1 MRAVIGMEILQM
13 TTMMI
18 TNFVPA
24 DIDATTW
31 ESLQPYYQTLLD
43 RKFKCEGCLE
53 QFLLDRSELDAAA
66 AEAGSNLYIAM
77 TCDTENE
84 EIKNAFLSF
93 VENVDPE
100 LKKVGFELNKKVVS
114 SEHVGKLDKER
125 YAVLLRDWFAD
136 VEIFREENVPLQTE
150 DTKLGQEYSELC
162 GAMMVDFDGEK
173 RTMPQM
179 GMYQQDQDRSVR
191 EASWRAVAERRL
203 EDRSE
208 IDAIFDKM
216 VVNRNQTA
224 INAGFEEYRGYM
236 FAVKHRFDYTPED
249 CLAFHEA
256 IENECMPIVRKLA
269 EERKQ
274 ALGLDT
280 LRPWDLAVDP
290 HGHAGLRPFDSAD
303 DLIEKT
309 SKLFHRM
316 DESLGEMFD
325 SMRDGGYSL
334 DLASRKGKAP
344 GGYQASRD
352 RQRKPF
358 IFMNAAG
365 LPRDLDTMVHEAG
378 HAFHYMLCRHDDL
391 VWHRGAPLEFAEVAS
406 MSMESLCYP
415 FLDEFYSPE
424 EIKRAI
430 RKHLEGIVSVLP
442 WVATIDAFQHWI
454 YLNPEHTCEERTAQ
468 WLELGE
474 RFGGG
479 VDWSGLESEHEAVW
493 HRQLHPFEVPFYYV
507 EYGIAQLGALQMWLK
522 YRENPTAAIK
532 DYKNGLSLGASRTL
546 PELFEACGLKFDFT
560 TSMVSTLMKTVA
572 EELDKHE

>member
-1 MRAVIGMEILQM
+1 M
-13 TTMMI
+13 TTMMM
-18 TNFVPA
+18 TDFVPA
-24 DIDATTW
+24 DIDATNW
-31 ESLQPYYQTLLD
+31 DNLQPYYQQLLD
-43 RKFKCEGCLE
+43 REFKCSGCLE

-66 AEAGSNLYIAM
+66 SEAGSNLYITM
-77 TCDTENE
+77 TCNTED
-84 EIKNAFLSF
+84 KNAKDAFLSF
-93 VENVDPE
+93 VENVEPE
-100 LKKVGFELNKKVVS
+100 LKKLGFELNKKVVS
-114 SEHVGKLDKER
+114 SQHIDSLDKDR
-125 YAVLLRDWFAD
+125 FGVLIRDWCAD
-136 VEIFREENVPLQTE
+136 VEIFRDENVPLQTE
-150 DTKLGQEYSELC
+150 DTKLGQEYAELC
-162 GAMMVDFDGEK
+162 GAMMVNFDGEE

-203 EDRSE
+203 QDRDT
-208 IDAIFDKM
+208 IDGIFDKM
-216 VVNRNQTA
+216 VANRNQTA
-224 INAGFEEYRGYM
+224 QNAGFEEYRGYM

-249 CLAFHEA
+249 CIAFHDAIDEA
-256 IENECMPIVRKLA
+256 CMPIVRALA
-269 EERKQ
+269 KERKE
-274 ALGLDT
+274 ALGVDT
-280 LRPWDLAVDP
+280 LRPWDIAVDP
-290 HGHAGLRPFDSAD
+290 HGHAALKPFDSAD

-316 DESLGEMFD
+316 DTELGDMFD
-325 SMRDGGYSL
+325 TMRDGGYSL
-334 DLASRKGKAP
+334 DLDSRKGKAP

-391 VWHRGAPLEFAEVAS
+391 VWYRGAPLEFAEVAS
-406 MSMESLCYP
+406 MSMELLAYP

-430 RKHLEGIVSVLP
+430 KKHLEGIVSTLT

-454 YLNPEHTCEERTAQ
+454 YLNPEHTREERTAH

-479 VDWSGLESEHEAVW
+479 VDWTGLEAEQEAVW

-522 YRENPTAAIK
+522 YIENPKEAIAA
-532 DYKNGLSLGASRTL
+532 YKNGLELGASKTL
-546 PELFEACGLKFDFT
+546 PSLFEASGLKFDFT
-560 TSMVSTLMKTVA
+560 TDMVSTLMKTVG
-572 EELDKHE
+572 EELVKHS

>member
-1 MRAVIGMEILQM
+1 M
-13 TTMMI
+13 TTMMM
-18 TNFVPA
+18 TDFVPA
-24 DIDATTW
+24 DIDATNW
-31 ESLQPYYQTLLD
+31 DNLQPYYQQLLD
-43 RKFKCEGCLE
+43 REFKCSGCLE

-66 AEAGSNLYIAM
+66 SEAGSNLYITM
-77 TCDTENE
+77 TCNTED
-84 EIKNAFLSF
+84 KNAKDAFLSF
-93 VENVDPE
+93 VENVEPE
-100 LKKVGFELNKKVVS
+100 LKKLGFELNKKVVS
-114 SEHVGKLDKER
+114 SQHIDSLDKDR
-125 YAVLLRDWFAD
+125 FGVLVRDWCAD
-136 VEIFREENVPLQTE
+136 VEIFRDENVSLQTE
-150 DTKLGQEYSELC
+150 DTKLGQEYAELC
-162 GAMMVDFDGEK
+162 GAMMVKFDGEE

-203 EDRSE
+203 QDRDA
-208 IDAIFDKM
+208 IDGIFDKM
-216 VVNRNQTA
+216 VANRNQTA
-224 INAGFEEYRGYM
+224 QNAGFEEYRGYM

-249 CLAFHEA
+249 CIAFHDAIDEA
-256 IENECMPIVRKLA
+256 CMPIVRALA
-269 EERKQ
+269 KERKE
-274 ALGLDT
+274 ALGVDT
-280 LRPWDLAVDP
+280 LRPWDIAVDP
-290 HGHAGLRPFDSAD
+290 HGHAALKPFDSAD

-316 DESLGEMFD
+316 DTELGDMFD
-325 SMRDGGYSL
+325 TMRDGGYSL
-334 DLASRKGKAP
+334 DLDSRKGKAP

-391 VWHRGAPLEFAEVAS
+391 VWYRGAPLEFAEVAS
-406 MSMESLCYP
+406 MSMELLAYP

-424 EIKRAI
+424 EIKRA
-430 RKHLEGIVSVLP
+430 RKKHLEGIVSTLT

-454 YLNPEHTCEERTAQ
+454 YLNPEHTREERTAH

-479 VDWSGLESEHEAVW
+479 VDWTGLEAEQEAVW

-522 YRENPTAAIK
+522 YIENPKEAIAA
-532 DYKNGLSLGASRTL
+532 YKNGLELGASKTL
-546 PELFEACGLKFDFT
+546 PSLFEASGLKFDFT
-560 TSMVSTLMKTVA
+560 TDMVSTLMKTVG
-572 EELDKHE
+572 EELVKHS

>member
-1 MRAVIGMEILQM
+1 M
-13 TTMMI
+13 TTMMM
-18 TNFVPA
+18 TDFVPA
-24 DIDATTW
+24 DIDATNW
-31 ESLQPYYQTLLD
+31 DNLQPYYQQLLD
-43 RKFKCEGCLE
+43 REFKCSGCLE

-66 AEAGSNLYIAM
+66 SEAGSDLYITM
-77 TCDTENE
+77 TCNTEDENA
-84 EIKNAFLSF
+84 KNAFLSF
-93 VENVDPE
+93 VENVEPE
-100 LKKVGFELNKKVVS
+100 LKKLGFELNKKVVS
-114 SEHVGKLDKER
+114 SQHIDSLDKDR
-125 YAVLLRDWFAD
+125 FRVLVRDWCAD
-136 VEIFREENVPLQTE
+136 VEIFRDENVPLQTE
-150 DTKLGQEYSELC
+150 DTKLGQEYAELC
-162 GAMMVDFDGEK
+162 GAMMVNFDGEE

-203 EDRSE
+203 QDRDA
-208 IDAIFDKM
+208 IDGIFDKM
-216 VVNRNQTA
+216 VANRNQTA
-224 INAGFEEYRGYM
+224 QNAGFEEYRGYM

-249 CLAFHEA
+249 CIAFHDAIDEA
-256 IENECMPIVRKLA
+256 CMPIVRTLA
-269 EERKQ
+269 KERKK
-274 ALGLDT
+274 ALGVDT
-280 LRPWDLAVDP
+280 LRPWDIAVDP
-290 HGHAGLRPFDSAD
+290 HGHAALKPFDSAD

-316 DESLGEMFD
+316 DTELGDMFD
-325 SMRDGGYSL
+325 TMRDGGYSL
-334 DLASRKGKAP
+334 DLDSRKGKAP

-391 VWHRGAPLEFAEVAS
+391 VWYRGAPLEFAEVAS
-406 MSMESLCYP
+406 MSMELLAYP

-430 RKHLEGIVSVLP
+430 KKHLEGIVSTLT

-454 YLNPEHTCEERTAQ
+454 YLNPEHTREERTAH

-479 VDWSGLESEHEAVW
+479 VDWTGLEAEQEAVW

-522 YRENPTAAIK
+522 YIENPKEAIAA
-532 DYKNGLSLGASRTL
+532 YKNGLELGASKTL
-546 PELFEACGLKFDFT
+546 PSLFEASGLKFDFT
-560 TSMVSTLMKTVA
+560 TDMVSTLMKTVG
-572 EELDKHE
+572 EELVKHS

>member
-1 MRAVIGMEILQM
+1 M
-13 TTMMI
+13 TTMMM
-18 TNFVPA
+18 TDFVPA
-24 DIDATTW
+24 DIDATNW
-31 ESLQPYYQTLLD
+31 DNLQPYYQQLLD
-43 RKFKCEGCLE
+43 REFKCSGCLE

-66 AEAGSNLYIAM
+66 SEAGSNLYITM
-77 TCDTENE
+77 TCNTEDKNA
-84 EIKNAFLSF
+84 KNAFLSF
-93 VENVDPE
+93 VENVEPE
-100 LKKVGFELNKKVVS
+100 LKKFGFELNKKVVS
-114 SEHVGKLDKER
+114 SQHIESLDKDR
-125 YAVLLRDWFAD
+125 FRVLVRDWCAD
-136 VEIFREENVPLQTE
+136 VEIFRDENVPLQTE
-150 DTKLGQEYSELC
+150 DTKLGQEYAELC
-162 GAMMVDFDGEK
+162 GAMMVNFDGEE

-203 EDRSE
+203 QDRDA
-208 IDAIFDKM
+208 IDGIFDKM
-216 VVNRNQTA
+216 VANRNQTA
-224 INAGFEEYRGYM
+224 QNAGFEEYRGYM

-249 CLAFHEA
+249 CIAFHDAIDEA
-256 IENECMPIVRKLA
+256 CMPIVRALA
-269 EERKQ
+269 KERKET
-274 ALGLDT
+274 LGVDT
-280 LRPWDLAVDP
+280 LRPWDIAVDP
-290 HGHAGLRPFDSAD
+290 HGHAALKPFDSAD

-316 DESLGEMFD
+316 DTELGDMFD
-325 SMRDGGYSL
+325 TMRDGGYSL
-334 DLASRKGKAP
+334 DLDSRKGKAP

-391 VWHRGAPLEFAEVAS
+391 VWYRGAPLEFAEVAS
-406 MSMESLCYP
+406 MSMELLAYP

-430 RKHLEGIVSVLP
+430 KKHLEGIVSTLT

-454 YLNPEHTCEERTAQ
+454 YLNPEHTREERTAH

-479 VDWSGLESEHEAVW
+479 VDWTGLEAEQEAVW

-522 YRENPTAAIK
+522 YLENPKEAIA
-532 DYKNGLSLGASRTL
+532 DYKNGLELGASKTL
-546 PELFEACGLKFDFT
+546 PSLFEASGLKFDFT
-560 TSMVSTLMKTVA
+560 TDMVSTLMKTVG
-572 EELDKHE
+572 EELVKHS

>member
-1 MRAVIGMEILQM
+1 M
-13 TTMMI
+13 TTMMM
-18 TNFVPA
+18 TDFVPA
-24 DIDATTW
+24 DIDATNW
-31 ESLQPYYQTLLD
+31 DNLQPYYQQLLD
-43 RKFKCEGCLE
+43 REFKCSGCLE

-66 AEAGSNLYIAM
+66 SEAGSNLYITM
-77 TCDTENE
+77 TCNTED
-84 EIKNAFLSF
+84 KNAKDAFLSF
-93 VENVDPE
+93 VENVEPE
-100 LKKVGFELNKKVVS
+100 LKKLGFELNKKVVS
-114 SEHVGKLDKER
+114 SQHIESLDKDR
-125 YAVLLRDWFAD
+125 FRVLVRDWCAD
-136 VEIFREENVPLQTE
+136 VEIFRDENVPLQTE
-150 DTKLGQEYSELC
+150 DTKLGQEYAELC
-162 GAMMVDFDGEK
+162 GAMMVNFDGEE

-203 EDRSE
+203 QDRDT
-208 IDAIFDKM
+208 IDGIFDKM
-216 VVNRNQTA
+216 VANRNQTA
-224 INAGFEEYRGYM
+224 QNAGFEEYRGYM

-249 CLAFHEA
+249 CIAFHDAIDEA
-256 IENECMPIVRKLA
+256 CMPIVRALA
-269 EERKQ
+269 KERKE
-274 ALGLDT
+274 ALGVDT
-280 LRPWDLAVDP
+280 LRPWDIAVDP
-290 HGHAGLRPFDSAD
+290 HGHAALKPFDSAD

-316 DESLGEMFD
+316 DTELGDMFD
-325 SMRDGGYSL
+325 TMRDGGYSL
-334 DLASRKGKAP
+334 DLDSRKGKAP

-391 VWHRGAPLEFAEVAS
+391 VWYRGAPLEFAEVAS
-406 MSMESLCYP
+406 MSMELLAYP

-430 RKHLEGIVSVLP
+430 KKHLEGIVSTLT

-454 YLNPEHTCEERTAQ
+454 YLNPEHTREERTAH

-479 VDWSGLESEHEAVW
+479 VDWTGLEAEQEAVW

-522 YRENPTAAIK
+522 YIENPKEAIAA
-532 DYKNGLSLGASRTL
+532 YKNGLELGASKTL
-546 PELFEACGLKFDFT
+546 PSLFEASGLKFDFT
-560 TSMVSTLMKTVA
+560 TDMVSTLMKTVG
-572 EELDKHE
+572 EELVKHS

>member
-1 MRAVIGMEILQM
+1 MMM
-13 TTMMI
+13 TD
-18 TNFVPA
+18 FVPA
-24 DIDATTW
+24 DIDATNW
-31 ESLQPYYQTLLD
+31 DNLQPYYQQLLD
-43 RKFKCEGCLE
+43 REFKCSGCLE

-66 AEAGSNLYIAM
+66 SEAGSNLYITM
-77 TCDTENE
+77 TCNTED
-84 EIKNAFLSF
+84 KNAKDAFLSF
-93 VENVDPE
+93 VENVEPE
-100 LKKVGFELNKKVVS
+100 LKKLSFELNKKVVS
-114 SEHVGKLDKER
+114 SQHIESLDKDR
-125 YAVLLRDWFAD
+125 FGVLVRDWCAD
-136 VEIFREENVPLQTE
+136 VEIFRDENVPLQTE
-150 DTKLGQEYSELC
+150 DTKLGQEYAELC
-162 GAMMVDFDGEK
+162 GAMMVNFDGEE

-203 EDRSE
+203 QDRDT
-208 IDAIFDKM
+208 IDGIFDKM
-216 VVNRNQTA
+216 VANRNQTA
-224 INAGFEEYRGYM
+224 QNAGFEEYRGYM

-249 CLAFHEA
+249 CIAFHDAIDEA
-256 IENECMPIVRKLA
+256 CMPIVRALA
-269 EERKQ
+269 KERKE
-274 ALGLDT
+274 ALGVDT
-280 LRPWDLAVDP
+280 LRPWDIAVDP
-290 HGHAGLRPFDSAD
+290 HGHAALKPFDSAD

-316 DESLGEMFD
+316 DTELGDMFD
-325 SMRDGGYSL
+325 TMRDGGYSL
-334 DLASRKGKAP
+334 DLDSRKGKAP

-391 VWHRGAPLEFAEVAS
+391 VWYRGAPLEFAEVAS
-406 MSMESLCYP
+406 MSMELLAYP

-430 RKHLEGIVSVLP
+430 KKHLEGIVSTLT

-454 YLNPEHTCEERTAQ
+454 YLNPEHTREERTAH

-479 VDWSGLESEHEAVW
+479 VDWTGLEAEQEAVW

-522 YRENPTAAIK
+522 YIENPKEAIAA
-532 DYKNGLSLGASRTL
+532 YKNGLELGASKTL
-546 PELFEACGLKFDFT
+546 PSLFEASGLKFDFT
-560 TSMVSTLMKTVA
+560 TDMVSTLMKTVG
-572 EELDKHE
+572 EELVKHS

>member
-1 MRAVIGMEILQM
+1 M
-13 TTMMI
+13 TTMMM
-18 TNFVPA
+18 TDFVPA
-24 DIDATTW
+24 DIDATNW
-31 ESLQPYYQTLLD
+31 DNLQPYYQQLLD
-43 RKFKCEGCLE
+43 REFKCSGCLE

-66 AEAGSNLYIAM
+66 SEAGSNLYITM
-77 TCDTENE
+77 TCNTED
-84 EIKNAFLSF
+84 KNAKDAFLSF
-93 VENVDPE
+93 VENVEPE
-100 LKKVGFELNKKVVS
+100 LKKLSFELNKKVVS
-114 SEHVGKLDKER
+114 SQHIESLDKDR
-125 YAVLLRDWFAD
+125 FGVLVRDWCAD
-136 VEIFREENVPLQTE
+136 VEIFRDENVPLQTE
-150 DTKLGQEYSELC
+150 DTKLGQEYAELC
-162 GAMMVDFDGEK
+162 GAMMVNFDGEE

-203 EDRSE
+203 QDRDA
-208 IDAIFDKM
+208 IDGIFDKM
-216 VVNRNQTA
+216 VANRNQTA
-224 INAGFEEYRGYM
+224 QNAEFEEYRGYM

-249 CLAFHEA
+249 CIAFHDAIDEA
-256 IENECMPIVRKLA
+256 CMPIVRALA
-269 EERKQ
+269 KERKE
-274 ALGLDT
+274 ALGVDT
-280 LRPWDLAVDP
+280 LRPWDIAVDP
-290 HGHAGLRPFDSAD
+290 HGHAALKPFDSAD

-316 DESLGEMFD
+316 DTELGDMFD
-325 SMRDGGYSL
+325 TMRDGGYSL
-334 DLASRKGKAP
+334 DLDSRKGKAP

-391 VWHRGAPLEFAEVAS
+391 VWYRGAPLEFAEVAS
-406 MSMESLCYP
+406 MSMELLAYP

-430 RKHLEGIVSVLP
+430 KKHLEGIVSTLT

-454 YLNPEHTCEERTAQ
+454 YLNPEHTREERTAH

-479 VDWSGLESEHEAVW
+479 VDWTGLEAEQEAVW

-522 YRENPTAAIK
+522 YIENPKEAIAA
-532 DYKNGLSLGASRTL
+532 YKNGLELGASKTL
-546 PELFEACGLKFDFT
+546 PSLFEASGLKFDFT
-560 TSMVSTLMKTVA
+560 TDMVSTLMKTVG
-572 EELDKHE
+572 EELVKHS

>member
-1 MRAVIGMEILQM
+1 MMM
-13 TTMMI
+13 TD
-18 TNFVPA
+18 FVPA
-24 DIDATTW
+24 DIDATNW
-31 ESLQPYYQTLLD
+31 DNLQPYYQQLLD
-43 RKFKCEGCLE
+43 REFKCSGCLE

-66 AEAGSNLYIAM
+66 SEAGSNLYIAM
-77 TCDTENE
+77 TCNTEDENA
-84 EIKNAFLSF
+84 KNAFLSF
-93 VENVDPE
+93 VENVEPE
-100 LKKVGFELNKKVVS
+100 LKKLGFELNKKVVGS
-114 SEHVGKLDKER
+114 QHIDSLDKDR
-125 YAVLLRDWFAD
+125 FGVLVRDWCAD
-136 VEIFREENVPLQTE
+136 VEIFRDENVPLQTE
-150 DTKLGQEYSELC
+150 DTKLGQEYAELC
-162 GAMMVDFDGEK
+162 GAMMVNFDGEE

-191 EASWRAVAERRL
+191 EASWRGVAERRL
-203 EDRSE
+203 QDRDA
-208 IDAIFDKM
+208 IDGIFDKM
-216 VVNRNQTA
+216 VANRNQTA
-224 INAGFEEYRGYM
+224 QNAEFEEYRGYM

-249 CLAFHEA
+249 CIAFHDAIDEA
-256 IENECMPIVRKLA
+256 CMPIVRTLA
-269 EERKQ
+269 KERKE
-274 ALGLDT
+274 ALGVDT
-280 LRPWDLAVDP
+280 LRPWDIAVDP
-290 HGHAGLRPFDSAD
+290 HGHAALKPFDGAD

-316 DESLGEMFD
+316 DTELGDMFD
-325 SMRDGGYSL
+325 TMRDGGYSL
-334 DLASRKGKAP
+334 DLDSRKGKAP

-391 VWHRGAPLEFAEVAS
+391 VWYRGAPLEFAEVAS
-406 MSMESLCYP
+406 MSMELLAYP

-430 RKHLEGIVSVLP
+430 KKHLEGIVSTLT

-454 YLNPEHTCEERTAQ
+454 YLNPEHTREERTAH

-479 VDWSGLESEHEAVW
+479 VDWTGLEEEQEAVW

-522 YRENPTAAIK
+522 YIENPKDAIAA
-532 DYKNGLSLGASRTL
+532 YKNGLELGASKAL
-546 PELFEACGLKFDFT
+546 PSLFEASGLKFDFT
-560 TSMVSTLMKTVA
+560 TDMVSALMKTVG
-572 EELDKHE
+572 EELVKHS

>member
-1 MRAVIGMEILQM
+1 M
-13 TTMMI
+13 TTMMM
-18 TNFVPA
+18 TDFVPA
-24 DIDATTW
+24 DIDATNW
-31 ESLQPYYQTLLD
+31 DNLQPYYQQLLD
-43 RKFKCEGCLE
+43 REFKCPGCLK

-66 AEAGSNLYIAM
+66 SEAGSNLYITM
-77 TCDTENE
+77 TCNTEDENA
-84 EIKNAFLSF
+84 KNAFLSF
-93 VENVDPE
+93 VENVEPE
-100 LKKVGFELNKKVVS
+100 LKKLGFELNKKVVGS
-114 SEHVGKLDKER
+114 QHIDSLDKDR
-125 YAVLLRDWFAD
+125 FGVLVRDWCAD
-136 VEIFREENVPLQTE
+136 VEIFRDENVPLQTE
-150 DTKLGQEYSELC
+150 DTKLGQEYAELC
-162 GAMMVDFDGEK
+162 GAMMVNFDGEE

-203 EDRSE
+203 QDRDT
-208 IDAIFDKM
+208 IDGIFDKM
-216 VVNRNQTA
+216 VANRNQTA
-224 INAGFEEYRGYM
+224 QNAGFEEYRGYM

-249 CLAFHEA
+249 CIAFHDAIDEA
-256 IENECMPIVRKLA
+256 CMPIVRTLA
-269 EERKQ
+269 KERKK
-274 ALGLDT
+274 ALGVDT
-280 LRPWDLAVDP
+280 LRPWDIAVDP
-290 HGHAGLRPFDSAD
+290 HGHAALKPFDSAD

-316 DESLGEMFD
+316 DTELGDMFD
-325 SMRDGGYSL
+325 TMRDGGYSL
-334 DLASRKGKAP
+334 DLDSRKGKAP

-391 VWHRGAPLEFAEVAS
+391 VWYRGAPLEFAEVAS
-406 MSMESLCYP
+406 MSMELLAYP

-430 RKHLEGIVSVLP
+430 KKHLEGIVSTLT

-454 YLNPEHTCEERTAQ
+454 YLNPEHTREERTAH

-479 VDWSGLESEHEAVW
+479 VDWTGLEAEQEAVW

-522 YRENPTAAIK
+522 YIENPKEAIAA
-532 DYKNGLSLGASRTL
+532 YKNGLELGASKTL
-546 PELFEACGLKFDFT
+546 PSLFEASGLKFDFT
-560 TSMVSTLMKTVA
+560 TDMVSTLMKTVG
-572 EELDKHE
+572 EELVKHS

>member
-1 MRAVIGMEILQM
+1 M
-13 TTMMI
+13 TTMMM
-18 TNFVPA
+18 TDFVPA
-24 DIDATTW
+24 DIDATNW
-31 ESLQPYYQTLLD
+31 DNLQPYYQQLLD
-43 RKFKCEGCLE
+43 REFKCSGCLE

-66 AEAGSNLYIAM
+66 SEAGSNLYITM
-77 TCDTENE
+77 TCNTED
-84 EIKNAFLSF
+84 KNAKDAFLSF
-93 VENVDPE
+93 VENVEPE
-100 LKKVGFELNKKVVS
+100 LKKLGFELNKKVVS
-114 SEHVGKLDKER
+114 SQHIDSLDKDR
-125 YAVLLRDWFAD
+125 FGVLIRDWCAD
-136 VEIFREENVPLQTE
+136 VEIFRDENVPLQTE
-150 DTKLGQEYSELC
+150 DTKLGQEYAELC
-162 GAMMVDFDGEK
+162 GAMMVNFDGEE

-203 EDRSE
+203 QDRDT
-208 IDAIFDKM
+208 IDGIFDKM
-216 VVNRNQTA
+216 VANRNQTA
-224 INAGFEEYRGYM
+224 QNAGFEEYRGYM

-249 CLAFHEA
+249 CIAFHDAIDEA
-256 IENECMPIVRKLA
+256 CMPIVRTLA
-269 EERKQ
+269 KERKE
-274 ALGLDT
+274 ALGVDT
-280 LRPWDLAVDP
+280 LRPWDIAVDP
-290 HGHAGLRPFDSAD
+290 HGHAALKPFDSAD

-316 DESLGEMFD
+316 DTELGDMFD
-325 SMRDGGYSL
+325 TMRDGGYSL
-334 DLASRKGKAP
+334 DLDSRKGKAP

-391 VWHRGAPLEFAEVAS
+391 VWYRGAPLEFAEVAS
-406 MSMESLCYP
+406 MSMELLAYP

-430 RKHLEGIVSVLP
+430 KKHLEGIVSTLT

-454 YLNPEHTCEERTAQ
+454 YLNPEHTREERTAH

-479 VDWSGLESEHEAVW
+479 VDWTGLEAEQEAVW

-522 YRENPTAAIK
+522 YIENPKEAIAA
-532 DYKNGLSLGASRTL
+532 YKNGLELGASKTL
-546 PELFEACGLKFDFT
+546 PSLFEASGLKFDFT
-560 TSMVSTLMKTVA
+560 TDMVSTLMKTVG
-572 EELDKHE
+572 EELVKHS

>member
-1 MRAVIGMEILQM
+1 M
-13 TTMMI
+13 TTMMS
-18 TNFVPA
+18 TEFVPA
-24 DIDATTW
+24 TIDATTW
-31 ESLQPYYQTLLD
+31 DNLQPYYQQLLD
-43 RKFKCEGCLE
+43 REFKCSGCLE

-66 AEAGSNLYIAM
+66 YEAGSILYIAM
-77 TCDTENE
+77 TCNTEDE
-84 EIKNAFLSF
+84 DAKNAFLFF
-93 VENVDPE
+93 VENVEPE
-100 LKKVGFELNKKVVS
+100 LKKVGFELNKKVVR
-114 SEHVGKLDKER
+114 SEHVGNLDKDR
-125 YAVLLRDWFAD
+125 YSVLLRDWFAD

-150 DTKLGQEYSELC
+150 DTKLGQEYAELC
-162 GAMMVDFDGEK
+162 GAMMVEFDGEE

-179 GMYQQDQDRSVR
+179 GVYQQDRERSVR
-191 EASWRAVAERRL
+191 EAAWRAVTERRL
-203 EDRSE
+203 QDRAT
-208 IDAIFDKM
+208 IDGVFDKM
-216 VVNRNQTA
+216 VANRNQTA
-224 INAGFEEYRGYM
+224 HNAGFEEYRGYM

-249 CLAFHEA
+249 CLAFHDA
-256 IENECMPIVRKLA
+256 IEQTCMPIVRKLA

-274 ALGLDT
+274 ALGVET
-280 LRPWDLAVDP
+280 LRPWDIAVDP
-290 HGHAGLRPFDSAD
+290 HGHAPLKPFDTAD

-316 DESLGEMFD
+316 DTGLGDMFD
-325 SMRDGGYSL
+325 TMRDGGYSL

-391 VWHRGAPLEFAEVAS
+391 VWYRGAPLEFAEVAS
-406 MSMESLCYP
+406 MSMESLAYP
-415 FLDEFYSPE
+415 FLDEFYSQE
-424 EIKRAI
+424 ECKRAI

-454 YLNPEHTCEERTAQ
+454 YLNPEHTAEERTAQ

-479 VDWSGLESEHEAVW
+479 VDWSGLEAEQEAMW

-522 YRENPTAAIK
+522 YRENPEVAIAS
-532 DYKNGLSLGASRTL
+532 YKEGLTLGASRTL
-546 PELFEACGLKFDFT
+546 PQLFEAAGLEFDF
-560 TSMVSTLMKTVA
+560 SAEMVGNLMKVVE
-572 EELDKHE
+572 EELDKNA

>member
-1 MRAVIGMEILQM
+1 M
-13 TTMMI
+13 TTMMM
-18 TNFVPA
+18 TDFVPA
-24 DIDATTW
+24 DIDATNW
-31 ESLQPYYQTLLD
+31 DNLQPYYQQLLD
-43 RKFKCEGCLE
+43 REFKCPGCLK

-66 AEAGSNLYIAM
+66 SEAGSNLYITM
-77 TCDTENE
+77 TCNTED
-84 EIKNAFLSF
+84 KNAKDAFLSF
-93 VENVDPE
+93 VENVEPE
-100 LKKVGFELNKKVVS
+100 LKKLGFELNKKVVS
-114 SEHVGKLDKER
+114 SQHIDSLDKDR
-125 YAVLLRDWFAD
+125 FRVLVRDWCAD
-136 VEIFREENVPLQTE
+136 VEIFRDENVPLQTE
-150 DTKLGQEYSELC
+150 DTKLGQEYAELC
-162 GAMMVDFDGEK
+162 GAMMVNFDGEE

-203 EDRSE
+203 QDRDA
-208 IDAIFDKM
+208 IDGIFDKM
-216 VVNRNQTA
+216 VANRNQTA
-224 INAGFEEYRGYM
+224 QNAGFEEYRGYM

-249 CLAFHEA
+249 CIAFHDAIDEA
-256 IENECMPIVRKLA
+256 CMPIVRALA
-269 EERKQ
+269 KERKET
-274 ALGLDT
+274 LGVDT
-280 LRPWDLAVDP
+280 LRPWDIAVDP
-290 HGHAGLRPFDSAD
+290 HGHAALKPFDSAD

-316 DESLGEMFD
+316 DTELGDMFD
-325 SMRDGGYSL
+325 TMRDGGYSL
-334 DLASRKGKAP
+334 DLDSRKGKAP

-391 VWHRGAPLEFAEVAS
+391 VWYRGAPLEFAEVAS
-406 MSMESLCYP
+406 MSMELLAYP

-430 RKHLEGIVSVLP
+430 KKHLEGIVSTLT

-454 YLNPEHTCEERTAQ
+454 YLNPEHTREERTAH

-479 VDWSGLESEHEAVW
+479 VDWTGLEAEQEAVW

-522 YRENPTAAIK
+522 YIENPKEAIAA
-532 DYKNGLSLGASRTL
+532 YKNGLELGASKTL
-546 PELFEACGLKFDFT
+546 PSLFEASGLKFDFT
-560 TSMVSTLMKTVA
+560 TDMVSTLMKTVG
-572 EELDKHE
+572 EELVKHS